1 MRQRR
6 RHGRVRCDDD
16 QHTDHDN
23 RDAVRDD
30 AGVDRSNDD
39 ATNGAVHNPH
49 DDDRHHDPHDELV
62 DNPSIATT
70 TTQPPSFT
78 TSTTGPV
85 FALPTTRPPE
95 PAGFAAGG
103 DLGAAGHRR
112 VLDAAATAPC
122 PAPPPGRQLPATGSS
137 PISWTVLASLF
148 LIGGAVLLT
157 QRRIR

>member
-16 QHTDHDN
+16 QHTDHGN

-62 DNPSIATT
+62 DNLSTRHDHDATT
-70 TTQPPSFT
+70 KLHDVDDGS
-78 TSTTGPV
+78 GV
-85 FALPTTRPPE
+85 
-95 PAGFAAGG
+95 
-103 DLGAAGHRR
+103 GAADDEAARTGR
-112 VLDAAATAPC
+112 VRGGRGPRC
-122 PAPPPGRQLPATGSS
+122 GGSPPGA
-137 PISWTVLASLF
+137 
-148 LIGGAVLLT
+148 
-157 QRRIR
+157 